1 MFSPEF
7 HELEQG
13 SEEYILLSEY
23 WDDDEEDYVTLTVE
37 LSDSQAEWIEW
48 IWFDD
53 LYNELIVKPTL
64 DTPMGTFRIKVIL
77 DDSKE

>member
-37 LSDSQAEWIEW
+37 LSESQEEW
-48 IWFDD
+48 IWFDG
-53 LYNELIVKPTL
+53 YREFHVTPT
-64 DTPMGTFRIKVIL
+64 
-77 DDSKE
+77 